1 MIIATAGHVDHGK
14 TSLVRALTGIATDRL
29 PEEKQRGMTI
39 DLGFAYADLG
49 ADAAGRPVPVA
60 FVDVPGH
67 ERFVRN
73 MLAGVSAIDLAL
85 LVVAADDGAMPQT
98 REHLAI
104 LQLLGVPRLVLAL
117 SKADRVTPQRLAEVQ
132 AAVQALL
139 ADGPFA
145 QAPMFALAS
154 PSGLGL
160 PALKQHLTAL
170 AASLAER
177 PATGHFRLAI
187 DRSFLLPGAGR
198 IVTGT
203 LLSGQVQVGDA
214 LVLSPQGSVLRA
226 RGLHAQNRPAQAA
239 RAGQRCALNLAGDG
253 LKRADPQR
261 GDWLLAPEAHAPT
274 DRLEVQLLVL
284 ASEARPLNQ
293 RSALQLHIGAAAVNA
308 RVVALAGATLAPGSQ
323 GLAQLVLDRPVC
335 AVWGDR
341 FILRD
346 AAANRTLAGGWVV
359 DPAGPA
365 RGRNR
370 PERLLQLA
378 AQARPDP
385 AEALATLLDTLRDG
399 VDLGRFHRARN
410 HRADE
415 AAALQASV
423 VMHLAVGPGSPFGA
437 LGLGERPWQC
447 WRDRV
452 LAAVDGC
459 HADQP
464 DSLGPDD
471 ALLRRLLAVAPGATA
486 ARAVL
491 RATLAALVDDGLLL
505 RDGLAHRRA
514 GHQPRLR
521 DDDQALLYRVL
532 ALLPADELRPPIV
545 GDLAAA
551 LGLPLDEVK
560 AFLARMTNHGAL
572 VRLAPN
578 RHYRPETVQAL
589 AAHAL
594 ALVAASPERR
604 FDAASYRDR
613 TGIGRNLT
621 IQVLEYLKRA
631 GITRFDGVWHR
642 LIED

>member
-14 TSLVRALTGIATDRL
+14 TTLVRALTGVDTDRL

-98 REHLAI
+98 REHLSI

-132 AAVQALL
+132 ASVQALL

-145 QAPMFALAS
+145 CAPMFALAT
-154 PSGLGL
+154 PTGQGL
-160 PALKQHLTAL
+160 PALKQHLGAL
-170 AASLAER
+170 AASLAGR
-177 PATGHFRLAI
+177 PAAGHCRLAI
-187 DRSFLLPGAGR
+187 DRSFLLAGAGR

-214 LVLSPQGSVLRA
+214 LMLSPQGTLLRV
-226 RGLHAQNRPAQAA
+226 RGLHAQNQPAQRAV
-239 RAGQRCALNLAGDG
+239 AGQRCALNLAGEG

-274 DRLEVQLLVL
+274 DRLDVQVQVL
-284 ASEARPLNQ
+284 ASEARPLNL
-293 RSALQLHIGAAAVNA
+293 RSALQLHIGAAGVNA
-308 RVVALAGATLAPGSQ
+308 RVVALAGATLAPGSR

-335 AVWGDR
+335 ATWGDR

-346 AAANRTLAGGWVV
+346 GAAQRTLAGGWVV
-359 DPAGPA
+359 DPTAPA

-370 PERLLQLA
+370 PGRLLQLA
-378 AQARPDP
+378 ALARPDP
-385 AEALATLLDTLRDG
+385 AEALAALLDALPDG

-415 AAALQASV
+415 AARLQALV
-423 VMHLAVGPGSPFGA
+423 PMQVIGSPVGL
-437 LGLGERPWQC
+437 LGLGEAAWQR
-447 WRDRV
+447 WHGRV
-452 LAAVDGC
+452 LSALHSF

-471 ALLRRLLAVAPGATA
+471 AQLRRLLAVAPGASV

-491 RATLAALVDDGLLL
+491 RATLAALVDDGLLR

-521 DDDQALLYRVL
+521 DDDQALLARVQ
-532 ALLPADELRPPIV
+532 ALLPVHELRPPIV

-551 LGLPLDEVK
+551 LGLPLDEIK
-560 AFLARMTNHGAL
+560 AFLARMVHHGAL
-572 VRLAPN
+572 VRVAAN

-594 ALVAASPERR
+594 ALAASSPEGR

-613 TGIGRNLT
+613 TGTGRNLT
-621 IQVLEYLKRA
+621 IQVLEYLKRT
-631 GITRFDGVWHR
+631 GITRFDGVWHWP
-642 LIED
+642 IEG

>member
-14 TSLVRALTGIATDRL
+14 TTLVRALTGIATDRL

-49 ADAAGRPVPVA
+49 AASAGRPVPVA

-85 LVVAADDGAMPQT
+85 LVVAADDGPMPQT

-145 QAPMFALAS
+145 QAPIFALAT
-154 PSGLGL
+154 PTGQGL
-160 PALKQHLTAL
+160 PALKQHLSAL
-170 AASLAER
+170 AAGLAGR
-177 PATGHFRLAI
+177 PAAGHCRLAI

-214 LVLSPQGSVLRA
+214 LMLSPQGTLLRV
-226 RGLHAQNRPAQAA
+226 RGLHAQNQPAQRAT
-239 RAGQRCALNLAGDG
+239 AGQRCAVNLAGEG

-274 DRLEVQLLVL
+274 DRLDVQLQVL
-284 ASEARPLNQ
+284 ASEARPLSQ
-293 RSALQLHIGAAAVNA
+293 RSALQLHIGAAGVNA

-323 GLAQLVLDRPVC
+323 GQAQLVLGRPVC
-335 AVWGDR
+335 AAWGDR

-346 AAANRTLAGGWVV
+346 GAAQRTLAGGWVL

-378 AQARPDP
+378 ALAQPDP
-385 AEALATLLDTLRDG
+385 ADALAALLCALPDG
-399 VDLGRFHRARN
+399 VDLQRFHRARN

-415 AAALQASV
+415 AARLQASV
-423 VMHLAVGPGSPFGA
+423 RMQVIGSPVGL
-437 LGLGERPWQC
+437 LGLGEAPWQR
-447 WRDRV
+447 WRHRV
-452 LAAVDGC
+452 LSALDSF

-471 ALLRRLLAVAPGATA
+471 AQLRRLLAVAPGASL

-491 RATLAALVDDGLLL
+491 RATLAALVGDGLLL
-505 RDGLAHRRA
+505 QTGLAHRRA
-514 GHQPRLR
+514 GHQPHLR
-521 DDDQALLYRVL
+521 DDDQALLDRVQ
-532 ALLPADELRPPIV
+532 ALLPAQELRPPIV

-551 LGLPLDEVK
+551 LGLPLDELK
-560 AFLARMTNHGAL
+560 AFLARMVHHGAL
-572 VRLAPN
+572 VRVAAN

-594 ALVAASPERR
+594 ALAAASPEGR
-604 FDAASYRDR
+604 FDAARYRDQ

-642 LIED
+642 PMGG